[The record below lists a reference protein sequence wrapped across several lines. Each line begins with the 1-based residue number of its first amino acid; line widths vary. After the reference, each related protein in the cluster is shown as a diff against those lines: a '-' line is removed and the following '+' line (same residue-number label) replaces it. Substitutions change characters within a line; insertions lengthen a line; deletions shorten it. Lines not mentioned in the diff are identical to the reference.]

1 MEVFF
6 EDDVG
11 SKESVLKVEDRQQI
25 LLIWVKVFMST
36 GTNPYQIRLSA
47 LASIMSTLHRS
58 LLIEEYKEK
67 ETFINDSVLARH
79 HCELVRATRY

>member
-36 GTNPYQIRLSA
+36 GTNPL
-47 LASIMSTLHRS
+47 STLHR
-58 LLIEEYKEK
+58 
-67 ETFINDSVLARH
+67 
-79 HCELVRATRY
+79 

>member
-47 LASIMSTLHRS
+47 LASIMSTLHR
-58 LLIEEYKEK
+58 
-67 ETFINDSVLARH
+67 
-79 HCELVRATRY
+79 